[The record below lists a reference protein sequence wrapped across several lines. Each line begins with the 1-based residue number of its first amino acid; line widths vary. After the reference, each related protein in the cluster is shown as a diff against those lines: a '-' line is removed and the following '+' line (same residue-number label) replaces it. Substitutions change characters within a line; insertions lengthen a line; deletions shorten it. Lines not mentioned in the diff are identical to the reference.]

1 MKPHIGSARALARPP
16 LPWRSRWRKKLGEI
30 HFGEDRGMA
39 VVNVK
44 AEIAGNVWKIKTKP
58 GDRIEVDGE
67 IMILESMK
75 MEIPVLSPK
84 AGIIREIRVS
94 EGEAIG
100 EGQLVAILDA

>member
-1 MKPHIGSARALARPP
+1 
-16 LPWRSRWRKKLGEI
+16 
-30 HFGEDRGMA
+30 MA

-44 AEIAGNVWKIKTKP
+44 SEIAGNVWKIQTKP
-58 GDRIEVDGE
+58 GDRIEAEGE

-84 AGIIREIRVS
+84 AGVIKEIKVS
-94 EGEAIG
+94 ECEAIG

>member
-1 MKPHIGSARALARPP
+1 
-16 LPWRSRWRKKLGEI
+16 
-30 HFGEDRGMA
+30 MA

-44 AEIAGNVWKIKTKP
+44 SEIAGNVWKIQTKP
-58 GDRIEVDGE
+58 GDRVEVDSE

-84 AGIIREIRVS
+84 AGTIKEIRVS
-94 EGEAIG
+94 EGEAID